1 MRVEAE
7 ASAKA
12 ERCEQEMGVARRPP
26 RTLGWTASRLGM
38 RGGERETNTHTSR
51 DVGGSHTQP
60 TQGDTEAKAV
70 ERERKA

>member
-26 RTLGWTASRLGM
+26 RKVGRLGM